1 MYNNEKN
8 VETKINLYKAS
19 YILDKRD
26 GDIGYDLRAETEK
39 NIVLKPNDN
48 ILIKTGVHFKF
59 ISGNYALVLPRSGL
73 NKKGIKADIGLIDT
87 NYRGDIG
94 VVIRNTTDK
103 NFIIE
108 NGDRIAQL
116 VIYPDPNIKIKR
128 VDNID
133 LDTNRGN
140 KGFGSSGT
148 K

>member
-1 MYNNEKN
+1 MSNNEKN
-8 VETKINLYKAS
+8 VKTKINLYKAS

-26 GDIGYDLRAETEK
+26 GDIGYDLRAESEE

-48 ILIKTGVHFKF
+48 ILIKTSVHFKF
-59 ISGNYALVLPRSGL
+59 IGENYALVLPRSGL

-103 NFIIE
+103 DFIIE

-116 VIYPDPNIKIKR
+116 VIKPDPNIEIKK